1 MKSYRDMSDEDLAAL
16 YAEADEATRAAV
28 VAEMTRRDA
37 KDAAHARDAARW
49 AVYVAEWTEYA
60 HAEYLA
66 AVAATNGYLLSAEGK
81 AAGIDEQSLW
91 TGSARQAERYAS
103 EELLEYWARRPRM
116 TVSQYHRAK
125 RAERRDS
132 RREAVGDN

>member
-1 MKSYRDMSDEDLAAL
+1 MTSYRNHSDEDLAAL
-16 YAEADEATRAAV
+16 YADADEDTAAAI
-28 VAEMTRRDA
+28 VAEMGRRDA
-37 KDAAHARDAARW
+37 KDAAHERDAGRW

-66 AVAATNGYLLSAEGK
+66 AVAATNGYLLSAEGE
-81 AAGIDEQSLW
+81 ASGVDEQSLW
-91 TGSARQAERYAS
+91 SGPERLAFRYAS
-103 EELLEYWARRPRM
+103 EELREFWAARPRM

-125 RAERRDS
+125 RLERRDA